1 MNFLRIFDKTGAVG
15 IIAAS
20 LSCASCFPALA
31 ALGTSIGLGFL
42 TQYEGFFL
50 NTLIPL
56 AAWIVLASNLI
67 SWWSHRVWWR
77 TLIAISGPI
86 MVLATFHLFWT
97 DNWSTGMFYIA
108 IGLMFIVSIWDVFS
122 TPKKQSEGCKIR
134 MELE

>member
-1 MNFLRIFDKTGAVG
+1 MKIFDLLLRFIDKTGSVSL
-15 IIAAS
+15 IAAS

-31 ALGTSIGLGFL
+31 ALGASIGLGFL

-67 SWWSHRVWWR
+67 SWWSHRIWWR
-77 TLIAISGPI
+77 TLIAITGPV

-97 DNWSTGMFYIA
+97 DNWSTDMFYFA
-108 IGLMFIVSIWDVFS
+108 IGLMLVVSIWDVIS
-122 TPKKQSEGCKIR
+122 PPKKRCETCK
-134 MELE
+134 L

>member
-1 MNFLRIFDKTGAVG
+1 MKIFDLLLRFIDKTGSVSL
-15 IIAAS
+15 IAAS

-31 ALGTSIGLGFL
+31 ALGASIGLGFL

-67 SWWSHRVWWR
+67 SLCSHRIWWR
-77 TLIAISGPI
+77 TLIAIAGPI

-97 DNWSTGMFYIA
+97 DNWGTDMFYFA
-108 IGLMFIVSIWDVFS
+108 IGLMLVVSIWDVIS
-122 TPKKQSEGCKIR
+122 PPKKRCESCER
-134 MELE
+134 